1 MSGNRLGDASSAYL
15 RGAAH
20 QPIDWLPWSEEAF
33 ARAKAEDKPLL
44 LDIGA
49 VWCHWC
55 HVIDHESYDDPEVA
69 KIINTH
75 FVAVKVDRDE
85 RPDIDARFQNAVS
98 AITGQ
103 GGWPLTVF
111 LTPEGKVFYG
121 GTYFPKDEA
130 YGRPGFKRVLLSVA
144 NYYRDNREEAVTAA
158 EQLQRQI
165 TAAITPA
172 PAVGTLDPS
181 LLDMVLASIRRAFD
195 PVEGGFGGA
204 PKFPHTSTIELL
216 LRRAARTPA
225 DDLLDVVT
233 RTLEKMAR
241 GGIHDQIGGGFH
253 RYSTDARWIVP
264 HFEKMLY
271 DNAGLLQNNAHAYQA
286 TGGAVFATVARDTAD
301 FMASV
306 LYDTAGGG
314 FYGSQDADV
323 GVHDDG
329 SYFTWTEGEAK
340 SVLTDAEFAVIA
352 EYYHL
357 RGTGEMPHDGRHVLF
372 VDRDPDV
379 IAAVTHR
386 EPVEVV
392 RLIDSARQKLSAAR
406 AARQA
411 PYVDTAL
418 YANWNGMSI
427 SAFLAA
433 SVALNVPAYRDL
445 ALRALDR
452 FISEGY
458 GKDSG
463 FVHVLGGAQ
472 QRLVDDQ
479 VQMAQALLDGY
490 EISGRGRYLALAR
503 ETMDIALRDFWD
515 DPGFLDVKKGARET
529 ALDVP
534 YKSLQDA
541 PTPSSNA
548 VGALVLLRLG
558 RLWGTRSYRTVA
570 ERLLTAYAPGLAAHG
585 LHASTLFIAL
595 EDLLYEP
602 AHVAIVGARGDP
614 RTQALHVAALSAWR
628 PGKIISHHEDG
639 QEGAPV
645 PEVVRAMQS
654 RAGAPTAFVCTG
666 TACAPPVTDPRDLI
680 ATIVSFQ
687 AA

>member
-1 MSGNRLGDASSAYL
+1 MSGNRLGTASSAYL

-20 QPIDWLPWSEEAF
+20 QPVDWLPWSDEAF

-55 HVIDHESYDDPEVA
+55 HVIDHESYDDPDVA
-69 KIINTH
+69 KIINAN

-85 RPDIDARFQNAVS
+85 RPDIDARYQNAVS

-121 GTYFPKDEA
+121 GTYFPKDDA

-144 NYYRDNREEAVTAA
+144 NYYRDNREEAVKAA
-158 EQLQRQI
+158 EQLHHQI
-165 TAAITPA
+165 TAAINPA
-172 PAVGTLDPS
+172 PAVGTLDPA
-181 LLDMVLASIRRAFD
+181 LLDVALASVRRVFD

-204 PKFPHTSTIELL
+204 PKFPHASTIELL
-216 LRRAARTPA
+216 LRRRGRTHA
-225 DDLLDVVT
+225 DDLLEMVT

-271 DNAGLLQNNAHAYQA
+271 DNAGLLENYAHAYQA
-286 TGGAVFATVARDTAD
+286 TGAPTFAAVARDTAD

-306 LYDTAGGG
+306 LYDAERGG

-323 GVHDDG
+323 GPHDDG
-329 SYFTWTEGEAK
+329 SYFTWTEAEAK
-340 SVLTDAEFAVIA
+340 SILTDAEFAVIA

-357 RGTGEMPHDGRHVLF
+357 RGPGEMPHTGRHVLF
-372 VDRDPDV
+372 IDRDPDV

-386 EPVEVV
+386 EPGEVV
-392 RLIDSARQKLSAAR
+392 LLIGSARRKLSAAR
-406 AARQA
+406 NTRQT
-411 PYVDTAL
+411 PFVDTAV
-418 YANWNGMSI
+418 YANWNGMAI

-433 SVALNVPAYRDL
+433 SVALGAPAYRDL
-445 ALRALDR
+445 GLRALDR
-452 FISEGY
+452 FIREAY
-458 GKDSG
+458 DTRSG
-463 FVHVLGGAQ
+463 FAHVLGGLPVG
-472 QRLVDDQ
+472 LVDDQ
-479 VQMAQALLDGY
+479 VQMAQALLDAY
-490 EISGRGRYLALAR
+490 EISGHSRYLALAR
-503 ETMDIALRDFWD
+503 ETIDLALRDFWD
-515 DPGFLDVKKGARET
+515 DPGFLDVRKGARDT

-548 VGALVLLRLG
+548 VGALVLLRLS
-558 RLWGTRSYRTVA
+558 RLLGTASYRAVA

-585 LHASTLFIAL
+585 LHSSTLFIAL
-595 EDLLYEP
+595 EDLLHEP

-614 RTQALHVAALSAWR
+614 RTQALHAAALAAWR
-628 PGKIISHHEDG
+628 PGKLISHHEDG
-639 QEGAPV
+639 QEDIPV
-645 PEVVRAMQS
+645 PEVARAMRI
-654 RAGAPTAFVCTG
+654 RASAPTAFVCAG
-666 TACAPPVTDPRDLI
+666 TACAPPVTDPQELT
-680 ATIVSFQ
+680 ATIASFR